1 MLRLALKLLLAGA
14 AMAAIWAFVPFGGR
28 TLSDRWEVAR
38 SPSDFVERT
47 WADMKGPAQQ
57 PAKPRPPARST
68 QTQARPPVQRASGRA
83 PARPDEA
90 HTDADRRALD
100 QLVADRL

>member
-14 AMAAIWAFVPFGGR
+14 AVAAIWAFVPFGGR

-38 SPSDFVERT
+38 SPSDFIERT
-47 WADMKGPAQQ
+47 WGDMKGPAQP
-57 PAKPRPPARST
+57 PAKPRPAARAAPQRTTS
-68 QTQARPPVQRASGRA
+68 QRAPGRA
-83 PARPDEA
+83 PARPDEG
-90 HTDADRRALD
+90 HTAADRRALD

>member
-14 AMAAIWAFVPFGGR
+14 AVAAIWAFVPFGGR

-38 SPSDFVERT
+38 SPSDFIERT
-47 WADMKGPAQQ
+47 WGDMKGPAQQ
-57 PAKPRPPARST
+57 PAKPRPPARAT
-68 QTQARPPVQRASGRA
+68 PAQRATTQRAPGRA
-83 PARPDEA
+83 PARPDEG
-90 HTDADRRALD
+90 HTAADRRALD